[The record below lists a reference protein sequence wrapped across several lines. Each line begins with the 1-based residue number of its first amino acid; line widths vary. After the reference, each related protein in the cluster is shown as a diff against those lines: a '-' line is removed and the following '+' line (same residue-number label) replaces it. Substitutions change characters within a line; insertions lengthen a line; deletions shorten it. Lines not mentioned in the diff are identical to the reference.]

1 MIVTDRLD
9 LVSAT
14 PEMVRAALLGRP
26 ALATALGAIVPES
39 WPPEFM
45 DDDALAF
52 TLDRLAEGPA
62 QAGWWL
68 HFVVLRQGD
77 GERTLIGSGGYTG
90 PPSTDGTVE
99 VGYAVVTQHQR
110 KGYASEAV
118 RGLLRHAFA
127 APGVNRVIAET
138 LPALIPSI
146 GVLRNCGFLPD
157 GDGSAPGVIRFAL
170 SRTMYS
176 TNAAEQRPG
185 K

>member
-9 LVSAT
+9 LVPAT
-14 PEMVRAALLGRP
+14 AEMVRAALLGRS
-26 ALATALGAIVPES
+26 ALATALDASVPES

-45 DDDALAF
+45 NDDALAF

-68 HFVVLRQGD
+68 HFVVLRQDD
-77 GERTLIGSGGYTG
+77 GERTLIGSGGYAG

-99 VGYAVVTQHQR
+99 VGYAIVAEHRR

-127 APGVNRVIAET
+127 SPGVNRVIAET
-138 LPALIPSI
+138 LPALAPSI

-157 GDGSAPGVIRFAL
+157 GDRSAPGVIRFAL

-176 TNAAEQRPG
+176 TTAAEKFPG